1 MTENIKKMIESMTV
15 DEMKQ
20 RLAEYMAADQQLA
33 PRPIA
38 VEVRLSNINNVRCRY
53 DVLLIGENGQE
64 TEVKFRDRYSRLV
77 YIYTLLHPQGYQR
90 RLAAANNYKA
100 LRQLY
105 TMLYFKESDA
115 LVKTIESTDFD
126 HFFSHYIAQSR
137 NAIRQATSSVDMFLR
152 DIRKSEPLSSAEEHE
167 LWRLMRQGCQRA
179 RSKFIYANL
188 RYVVTIAKK
197 YLASGTAFEDLLMAG
212 SLGITRAADMFD
224 ASLGFRFISFATWYI
239 ECEARKAAYD
249 HIKHNNTTVSL
260 DEPIY
265 SEEDDSETMISCMPS
280 STDAAPDWHV
290 RYDDTLNA
298 LKRGLDKQYWE
309 GTGEMLDEY
318 LSMMEKG
325 YTTSDFARKYRL
337 NDQQMRRFLDMIRAE
352 SRHFLKAA
360 A

>member
-1 MTENIKKMIESMTV
+1 MYQNGKNISFT
-15 DEMKQ
+15 D
-20 RLAEYMAADQQLA
+20 R
-33 PRPIA
+33 
-38 VEVRLSNINNVRCRY
+38 SN
-53 DVLLIGENGQE
+53 
-64 TEVKFRDRYSRLV
+64 
-77 YIYTLLHPQGYQR
+77 
-90 RLAAANNYKA
+90 
-100 LRQLY
+100 
-105 TMLYFKESDA
+105 
-115 LVKTIESTDFD
+115 
-126 HFFSHYIAQSR
+126 
-137 NAIRQATSSVDMFLR
+137 SSVDMFLR

-224 ASLGFRFISFATWYI
+224 ASLGYRFISFATWYI
-239 ECEARKAAYD
+239 ECEVRKAAYD
-249 HIKHNNTTVSL
+249 HLRHNSTTVSL

-265 SEEDDSETMISCMPS
+265 SDEDDSDTMMSSLPS
-280 STDAAPDWHV
+280 STDASPDWHV

-298 LKRGLDKQYWE
+298 LKSGLDKQYWE

-337 NDQQMRRFLDMIRAE
+337 NDQQMRRFLDMLRAE
-352 SRHFLKAA
+352 SRHYLKAA